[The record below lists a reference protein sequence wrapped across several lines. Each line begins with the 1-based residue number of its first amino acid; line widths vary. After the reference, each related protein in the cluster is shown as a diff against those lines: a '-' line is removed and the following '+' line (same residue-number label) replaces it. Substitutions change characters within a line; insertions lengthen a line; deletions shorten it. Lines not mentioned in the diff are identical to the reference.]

1 MARVAENN
9 VSTGMT
15 AKNVAIVWAPNLLR
29 CKELEFGGFQPQ
41 LVGRRVQPT
50 DESSRSSGP
59 SPLRDGED
67 SALRFAGDGDDE
79 SIQDGSLS
87 RCHNRSVSHDSYFRL
102 LMTSRTGSMQVDPLD
117 EEIDARRKAWHS
129 SSAGRPFILGRQ
141 AVLSSAGR
149 PFFLRP
155 AGRSLFMKS

>member
-1 MARVAENN
+1 VAENN
-9 VSTGMT
+9 ASTGMT

-67 SALRFAGDGDDE
+67 FAVRFAGDGGDE

-102 LMTSRTGSMQVDPLD
+102 LMTSQTGSIQVDPLD
-117 EEIDARRKAWHS
+117 EEGDGPEASARQPGQTKDAIYAEISKS
-129 SSAGRPFILGRQ
+129 GTKSKFISPFHL
-141 AVLSSAGR
+141 
-149 PFFLRP
+149 
-155 AGRSLFMKS
+155 

>member
-1 MARVAENN
+1 VVQQLPPPHFRTLEYLTRHVARVAENN
-9 VSTGMT
+9 ASTGMT

-59 SPLRDGED
+59 SPPRDGED
-67 SALRFAGDGDDE
+67 FAVRFAGDGGDE

-117 EEIDARRKAWHS
+117 DRGGQRQSGSQRMSARTVQRRH
-129 SSAGRPFILGRQ
+129 
-141 AVLSSAGR
+141 
-149 PFFLRP
+149 LR
-155 AGRSLFMKS
+155 